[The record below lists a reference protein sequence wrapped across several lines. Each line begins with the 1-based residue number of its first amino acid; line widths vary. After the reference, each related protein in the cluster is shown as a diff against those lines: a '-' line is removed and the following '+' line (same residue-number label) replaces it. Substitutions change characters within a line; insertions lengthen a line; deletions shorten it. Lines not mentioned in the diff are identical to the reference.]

1 MTGAYVVA
9 IAIALAFGFGLYRR
23 AVDGRVRAPR
33 GRLVPT
39 LAGSIGQ
46 DLGGT
51 ATFVQFSSEA
61 CAPCRVTARVLEEV
75 LATTAGVVHIEID
88 AERRLDLVGRL
99 GITRTPTVLLL
110 DGTGVERGRIVGAPG
125 KQDVLAALSR
135 LRGTESARI
144 AAAST
149 APTDHEGVRR

>member
-9 IAIALAFGFGLYRR
+9 VAVAVALGFGLYRR

-33 GRLVPT
+33 GRVVPA
-39 LAGSIGQ
+39 LPDSIGL
-46 DLGGT
+46 DLGRT

-61 CAPCRVTARVLEEV
+61 CAPCRVTARVLEDV
-75 LATTAGVVHIEID
+75 LSTTAGVVHIEIE
-88 AERRLDLVGRL
+88 AERRLDLVDQL

-110 DGTGVERGRIVGAPG
+110 DGTGVERGRIVGAPS

-135 LRGTESARI
+135 LRGTEFAHV

-149 APTDHEGVRR
+149 APTNLEGVPR